1 MEKNLYPLSKKKY
14 IWVNTHRYK
23 EVLITT
29 LFISKVKLTK
39 SLYSNNQKTEVLLYL
54 LHARDANIFKP
65 SR

>member
-1 MEKNLYPLSKKKY
+1 M
-14 IWVNTHRYK
+14 YK
-23 EVLITT
+23 VVLITT
-29 LFISKVKLTK
+29 LFISKGKLTK